1 MVERRICSFCGQEIE
16 PGTGR
21 IHVKKDGTVYQF
33 CTSKCF
39 KNMIELKRVPRRTAW
54 TSQFFREKEAKLRTM
69 AHQAE
74 EKATEEAEEVE
85 ESPEEETV
93 EEEAPEEQEIEES
106 EPEEAEETPEDKE

>member
-21 IHVKKDGTVYQF
+21 FHVKKDGTVFQF

-39 KNMIELKRVPRRTAW
+39 KNMIKLKRIPRRTDW
-54 TSQFFREKEAKLRTM
+54 TAQFFREKEARLRTL

-74 EKATEEAEEVE
+74 EEAKIEDEGSEPPDEEE
-85 ESPEEETV
+85 ES
-93 EEEAPEEQEIEES
+93 S
-106 EPEEAEETPEDKE
+106 

>member
-21 IHVKKDGTVYQF
+21 IHVRKDGTVFQF
-33 CTSKCF
+33 CTSKCY

-54 TSQFFREKEAKLRTM
+54 TAQFFREKEAKLRTM

-74 EKATEEAEEVE
+74 EAKLEGEEGPPEEPQESLE
-85 ESPEEETV
+85 EEPEIEEPEEPEIEEPEEEK
-93 EEEAPEEQEIEES
+93 
-106 EPEEAEETPEDKE
+106 KE